1 MRSIKIILFS
11 LFVLCALSVVL
22 LQPVRAQNISS
33 MNFSTINVDNLSD
46 AQIRQFMMKAQQSG
60 MSDDQIAQMALS
72 KGMSPLQL
80 QKLKAR
86 IAQLS
91 ASDSTRLQSA
101 VGVTDTTQGT
111 FTGGAKTSQ
120 ESQGMIS
127 MENALNALRPKI
139 FGEEIFNNPNMTF
152 EPNLNIPTPPN
163 YQLGPNDELII
174 SIYGFSQ
181 ADYHLTVSHEGTINI
196 PLIGI
201 VYVNGLTMSEA
212 TQRIKAKLST
222 VYSAIKT
229 GNTSVQVSLG
239 RIRSIHVTI
248 MGEVTKPGTY
258 TLPSLATLFNALY
271 ASGGPDQNGS
281 FRDIEVI
288 RNSRVV
294 DTMDVYD
301 FLMTG
306 DQSHNIRLE
315 DQDIIRIP
323 VYKTRVQIM
332 GQVKRP
338 GIYEM
343 LPGEPLQSLL
353 TYAGGFSD
361 SAYRA
366 TIKAVRL
373 TSTEKEVIDVPKLDY
388 TAFIP
393 QNGDKY
399 SVGTILDKFK
409 NRVIIDGAVYRPG
422 QYALTG
428 GLTLSALIKDASG
441 LREDAFL
448 PRGYIIRQNPD
459 LTTSAIQFDV
469 AKIMEGEEPDITLQ
483 KEDVVHIY
491 SIFDLRDQFA
501 VTIQGAIRTPGTY
514 RYADS
519 MTLEDLI
526 MRAGGFAQGASPMRI
541 DVSRRVVDTTNA
553 GTVSAHIAEV
563 FQENVDKD
571 LQLQASRFV
580 LHPFD
585 IVTIRMMPG
594 YEVQRQVRVQG
605 EVMYPGIYTLTSK
618 DERIS
623 DIIKRAGGLTQLAY
637 PQGASLKRVANLDS
651 SGMARIKMLK
661 FEQLQA
667 ALTGGDSGALKTLNN
682 TIVHNDF
689 VGIHLD
695 QILKDPNSR
704 YNLFLDSGDVLY
716 IPRELQT
723 VKVNG
728 EVLFPVNT
736 AYQSGR
742 RLGYYISQA
751 GGFSGDAKKGQV
763 YVVYANG
770 FVKSTHHFLFFR
782 KFPEVN
788 PGSEIFVPLKPPVK
802 NFGVQQVIGIA
813 SGLTGMAMT
822 VVAILSIFKI
832 IP

>member
-1 MRSIKIILFS
+1 LKVSNEG
-11 LFVLCALSVVL
+11 SV
-22 LQPVRAQNISS
+22 
-33 MNFSTINVDNLSD
+33 
-46 AQIRQFMMKAQQSG
+46 
-60 MSDDQIAQMALS
+60 
-72 KGMSPLQL
+72 
-80 QKLKAR
+80 
-86 IAQLS
+86 
-91 ASDSTRLQSA
+91 
-101 VGVTDTTQGT
+101 
-111 FTGGAKTSQ
+111 
-120 ESQGMIS
+120 
-127 MENALNALRPKI
+127 
-139 FGEEIFNNPNMTF
+139 
-152 EPNLNIPTPPN
+152 NIP
-163 YQLGPNDELII
+163 Y
-174 SIYGFSQ
+174 
-181 ADYHLTVSHEGTINI
+181 
-196 PLIGI
+196 IGL
-201 VYVNGLTMSEA
+201 VYVNGLTMDQA
-212 TQRIKAKLST
+212 AARIKAKLST

-229 GNTSVQVSLG
+229 GKTSVQVSLG
-239 RIRSIHVTI
+239 RIRSIRVTI

-288 RNSRVV
+288 RNSKVI
-294 DTMDVYD
+294 DTMDVYG
-301 FLMTG
+301 FLMNG
-306 DQSHNIRLE
+306 NQSHNIRLQ

-323 VYKTRVQIM
+323 VYKGRVQIM

-343 LPGEPLQSLL
+343 LPDESLQNLI

-361 SAYRA
+361 SAYTA
-366 TIKAVRL
+366 SIKAVRL
-373 TSTEKEVIDVPKLDY
+373 TSTEKEVSDIHSGDFA
-388 TAFIP
+388 AFHP

-399 SVGTILDKFK
+399 SVGSILDKYK

-422 QYALTG
+422 QYALTE
-428 GLTLSALIKDASG
+428 GLTLSQLIKDASG

-459 LTTSAIQFDV
+459 LTTSSVQFDV
-469 AKIMEGEEPDITLQ
+469 AKIMDGQATDIPLQ

-491 SIFDLRDQFA
+491 SIFNLRDQYA
-501 VTIQGAIRTPGTY
+501 VTIEGAVRTPGSY
-514 RYADS
+514 KYADS

-526 MRAGGFAQGASPMRI
+526 MQAGGFAQGASAMRI
-541 DVSRRVVDTTNA
+541 DVSRRVVDSTNA
-553 GTVSAHIAEV
+553 GAVSAHIAEV

-571 LQLQASRFV
+571 LQLRASRFV

-594 YEVQRQVRVQG
+594 YEVQRQVTVQG

-637 PQGASLKRVANLDS
+637 PTGASLKRIANLDS
-651 SGMARIKMLK
+651 SGMARMKMLK

-667 ALTGGDSGALKTLNN
+667 ALTGGDSAALKTLNN

-695 QILKDPNSR
+695 QILKDPDSR
-704 YNLFLDSGDVLY
+704 YNLFLDSGDILY

-736 AYQSGR
+736 AYQAGR
-742 RLGYYISQA
+742 HLGYYISQA
-751 GGFSGDAKKGQV
+751 GGFSSDAKKGRV

-782 KFPEVN
+782 KFPDVS

-802 NFGVQQVIGIA
+802 NFGASQVLGIA
-813 SGLTGMAMT
+813 SGLTGLSMT